1 MLTRMSAPSIGT
13 VTILLMAVALGVL
26 AASCGGGEDS
36 TPVTVTPTTAADA
49 FATTATAPTTTQ
61 FSYTTTTA
69 VVYATTTA
77 PPTTMAPPTMAPP
90 TTTTAAASG
99 VRTVTV
105 EAGDSLSKIAK
116 AHGMTVE
123 RLAALNAICDINQ
136 LFVGQVLLL
145 GEEQPEADP
154 DAAPTGV
161 SVTVQ
166 AGDSVSKIA
175 KRYDTTV
182 DAILADNDISDP
194 NLIFV
199 GQTLV
204 ITTAAEPAAPMADP
218 CVDG

>member
-13 VTILLMAVALGVL
+13 ASILLMAVALGVL

-49 FATTATAPTTTQ
+49 FATTVPMATTTQ
-61 FSYTTTTA
+61 ASYSTTTTTA
-69 VVYATTTA
+69 AYATTTA
-77 PPTTMAPPTMAPP
+77 PPTTTVPPA

-99 VRTVTV
+99 VRMVTV

-116 AHGMTVE
+116 THGMTVE

-182 DAILADNDISDP
+182 DAILVGNNISDP

>member
-13 VTILLMAVALGVL
+13 ATILLMAVALGVL

-49 FATTATAPTTTQ
+49 FATTVPMATTTQ
-61 FSYTTTTA
+61 ASYSTTTTA
-69 VVYATTTA
+69 VAYATTTA
-77 PPTTMAPPTMAPP
+77 PPTTTVPPA

-154 DAAPTGV
+154 DAAPTEV

>member
-13 VTILLMAVALGVL
+13 ATILLMAVALGVL

-49 FATTATAPTTTQ
+49 FATTVPMATTTQ
-61 FSYTTTTA
+61 ASYSTTTTA
-69 VVYATTTA
+69 AAYATTTA
-77 PPTTMAPPTMAPP
+77 PPTTTVPPA

-161 SVTVQ
+161 TVQ

>member
-13 VTILLMAVALGVL
+13 ATILLMAVALGVL

-49 FATTATAPTTTQ
+49 FATTVPMATTTQ
-61 FSYTTTTA
+61 AFYSTTTTA
-69 VVYATTTA
+69 AAYATTTA
-77 PPTTMAPPTMAPP
+77 PPTTTVPPA

>member
-1 MLTRMSAPSIGT
+1 MLTRMSAPSIGIAT
-13 VTILLMAVALGVL
+13 VLLMAVALGVL

-49 FATTATAPTTTQ
+49 FATTVPMATTTQ
-61 FSYTTTTA
+61 ASYSTTTTA
-69 VVYATTTA
+69 VAYATTTA
-77 PPTTMAPPTMAPP
+77 PPTTTVPPA

>member
-13 VTILLMAVALGVL
+13 ATVLLMAVALGVL

-49 FATTATAPTTTQ
+49 FATTDVAPTTTQ
-61 FSYTTTTA
+61 ASYSTTTTA
-69 VVYATTTA
+69 AAYATTTA
-77 PPTTMAPPTMAPP
+77 PPTTTVPPA

>member
-13 VTILLMAVALGVL
+13 ATVLLMAVALGVL

-49 FATTATAPTTTQ
+49 FATTIPMATTTQ
-61 FSYTTTTA
+61 ASYSTTTTA
-69 VVYATTTA
+69 VAYATTTA
-77 PPTTMAPPTMAPP
+77 PPTTTVPPA

>member
-13 VTILLMAVALGVL
+13 ATILLMAVALGVL

-49 FATTATAPTTTQ
+49 FTTVPMATTTQ
-61 FSYTTTTA
+61 ASYSTTTTA
-69 VVYATTTA
+69 VAYATTTA
-77 PPTTMAPPTMAPP
+77 PPTTTVPPA

-154 DAAPTGV
+154 DAAPTKV

-182 DAILADNDISDP
+182 DAILSGNDISDP

>member
-49 FATTATAPTTTQ
+49 FATTVSMATTTQ
-61 FSYTTTTA
+61 ASYSTTTTA
-69 VVYATTTA
+69 AAYATTTA
-77 PPTTMAPPTMAPP
+77 PPTTTVPPA

-182 DAILADNDISDP
+182 DAILAGNNISDP

>member
-13 VTILLMAVALGVL
+13 ATILLMAVALGVL

-49 FATTATAPTTTQ
+49 FATTVPMATTTQ
-61 FSYTTTTA
+61 ASYSTTTTA
-69 VVYATTTA
+69 VAYATTTA
-77 PPTTMAPPTMAPP
+77 PPTTTVPPA

>member
-26 AASCGGGEDS
+26 AASCGGGENS

-49 FATTATAPTTTQ
+49 FATTVPMATTTQ
-61 FSYTTTTA
+61 ASYSTTTTA
-69 VVYATTTA
+69 AAYATTTA
-77 PPTTMAPPTMAPP
+77 PPTTTVPPA

>member
-1 MLTRMSAPSIGT
+1 MLTRMSAPSIGIAT
-13 VTILLMAVALGVL
+13 VLLMAVALGVL

-49 FATTATAPTTTQ
+49 FATTVPMATTTQ
-61 FSYTTTTA
+61 ASYSTTTTA
-69 VVYATTTA
+69 VAYATTTA
-77 PPTTMAPPTMAPP
+77 PPTTTVPPA

-204 ITTAAEPAAPMADP
+204 ITTVAEPAAPMADP

>member
-1 MLTRMSAPSIGT
+1 MLTRMSAPSIRIVT
-13 VTILLMAVALGVL
+13 VLLMAVALGVL

-49 FATTATAPTTTQ
+49 FATTVPMATTTQ
-61 FSYTTTTA
+61 ASYSTTTTA
-69 VVYATTTA
+69 AAYATTTA
-77 PPTTMAPPTMAPP
+77 PPTTTVPPA

>member
-13 VTILLMAVALGVL
+13 ATVLLMAVALGVL

-49 FATTATAPTTTQ
+49 FATTVPMATTTQ
-61 FSYTTTTA
+61 ASYSTTTTA
-69 VVYATTTA
+69 VAYATTTA
-77 PPTTMAPPTMAPP
+77 PPTTTVPPA

-154 DAAPTGV
+154 DAAPTEV

>member
-1 MLTRMSAPSIGT
+1 MSAPSIGT
-13 VTILLMAVALGVL
+13 ATVLLMAVALGVL

-49 FATTATAPTTTQ
+49 FATTVPMATTTQ
-61 FSYTTTTA
+61 ASYSTTTTA
-69 VVYATTTA
+69 AAYATTTA
-77 PPTTMAPPTMAPP
+77 PPTTTVPPA

>member
-13 VTILLMAVALGVL
+13 ATVLLMAVALGVL

-49 FATTATAPTTTQ
+49 FATTVPIATTTQ
-61 FSYTTTTA
+61 ASYSTTTTA
-69 VVYATTTA
+69 VTYATTTA
-77 PPTTMAPPTMAPP
+77 PPTTTVPPA

-182 DAILADNDISDP
+182 DAILAGNDISDP

>member
-1 MLTRMSAPSIGT
+1 MLTRMSAPSIGIAT
-13 VTILLMAVALGVL
+13 VLLMAVALGVL

-49 FATTATAPTTTQ
+49 FATTVPMATTTQ
-61 FSYTTTTA
+61 AFYSTTTTA
-69 VVYATTTA
+69 AAYATTTA
-77 PPTTMAPPTMAPP
+77 PPTTTVPPA

>member
-1 MLTRMSAPSIGT
+1 MLTRMSAPSIGIAT
-13 VTILLMAVALGVL
+13 VLLMAVALGVL

-49 FATTATAPTTTQ
+49 FATTVPMATTTQ
-61 FSYTTTTA
+61 ASYSTTTTA
-69 VVYATTTA
+69 VAYATTTA
-77 PPTTMAPPTMAPP
+77 PPTTTVPPA

-182 DAILADNDISDP
+182 DAILSGNDISDP

>member
-1 MLTRMSAPSIGT
+1 
-13 VTILLMAVALGVL
+13 MAVALGVL
-26 AASCGGGEDS
+26 AASCGDGEDS

-49 FATTATAPTTTQ
+49 FATTVPMATTTQ
-61 FSYTTTTA
+61 ASYSTTTTA
-69 VVYATTTA
+69 AAYATTTA
-77 PPTTMAPPTMAPP
+77 PPTTTVPPA

>member
-13 VTILLMAVALGVL
+13 ATILLMAVALGVL

-49 FATTATAPTTTQ
+49 FATTVPMATTTQ
-61 FSYTTTTA
+61 ASYSTTTTTA
-69 VVYATTTA
+69 AYATTTA
-77 PPTTMAPPTMAPP
+77 PPTTTVPPA

>member
-13 VTILLMAVALGVL
+13 ATVLLMAVALGVL

-49 FATTATAPTTTQ
+49 FAATVPMATTTQ
-61 FSYTTTTA
+61 ASYSTTTTA
-69 VVYATTTA
+69 VAYATTTA
-77 PPTTMAPPTMAPP
+77 PPTTTVPPA

>member
-13 VTILLMAVALGVL
+13 ATILLMAVALGVL

-49 FATTATAPTTTQ
+49 FATTVPMATTTQ
-61 FSYTTTTA
+61 ASYSTTTTA
-69 VVYATTTA
+69 VAYATTTA
-77 PPTTMAPPTMAPP
+77 PPTTTVPPA

-182 DAILADNDISDP
+182 DAILSGNDISDP

>member
-13 VTILLMAVALGVL
+13 ATVLLMAVALGVL

-49 FATTATAPTTTQ
+49 FATTVPMATTTQ
-61 FSYTTTTA
+61 ASYSTTTTA
-69 VVYATTTA
+69 VTYATTTA
-77 PPTTMAPPTMAPP
+77 PPTTTVPPA

>member
-49 FATTATAPTTTQ
+49 FATTVPMATTTQ
-61 FSYTTTTA
+61 ASYSTTTTA
-69 VVYATTTA
+69 VAYATTTA
-77 PPTTMAPPTMAPP
+77 PPTTTVPPA

>member
-13 VTILLMAVALGVL
+13 ATILLMAVALGVL

-49 FATTATAPTTTQ
+49 FATTVPMATTTQ
-61 FSYTTTTA
+61 AFYSTTTTA
-69 VVYATTTA
+69 AAYATTTA
-77 PPTTMAPPTMAPP
+77 PPTTTVPPA

-204 ITTAAEPAAPMADP
+204 ITTTAEPAAPMADP

>member
-13 VTILLMAVALGVL
+13 ATVLLMAVALGVL

-49 FATTATAPTTTQ
+49 FATTVPMATTTQ
-61 FSYTTTTA
+61 ASYSTTTTA
-69 VVYATTTA
+69 VAYATTTA
-77 PPTTMAPPTMAPP
+77 PPTTTVPPA

>member
-13 VTILLMAVALGVL
+13 ATILLMAVALGVL

-49 FATTATAPTTTQ
+49 FATTVPMATTTQ
-61 FSYTTTTA
+61 ASYSTTTTA
-69 VVYATTTA
+69 AAYATTTA
-77 PPTTMAPPTMAPP
+77 PPTTTVPPA

>member
-13 VTILLMAVALGVL
+13 ATILLMAVALGVL
-26 AASCGGGEDS
+26 AASCGDGEDS

-49 FATTATAPTTTQ
+49 FATTVPMATTTQ
-61 FSYTTTTA
+61 ASYSTTTTA
-69 VVYATTTA
+69 VAYATTTA
-77 PPTTMAPPTMAPP
+77 PPTTTVPPA

-161 SVTVQ
+161 TVQ

-204 ITTAAEPAAPMADP
+204 ITPAAEPAAPMADP

>member
-1 MLTRMSAPSIGT
+1 MLTRMSAPSIGIAT
-13 VTILLMAVALGVL
+13 VLLMAVALGVL

-49 FATTATAPTTTQ
+49 FATTVPMATTTQ
-61 FSYTTTTA
+61 ASYSTTTTA
-69 VVYATTTA
+69 AAYATTTA
-77 PPTTMAPPTMAPP
+77 PPTTTVPPA

>member
-1 MLTRMSAPSIGT
+1 MLTRMSAPSIRT
-13 VTILLMAVALGVL
+13 ATILLMAVALGVL

-49 FATTATAPTTTQ
+49 FATTVPMATTTQ
-61 FSYTTTTA
+61 ASYSTTTTA
-69 VVYATTTA
+69 VAYATTTA
-77 PPTTMAPPTMAPP
+77 PPTTTVPPA

>member
-1 MLTRMSAPSIGT
+1 MSAPSIGIAT
-13 VTILLMAVALGVL
+13 VLLMAVALGVL

-49 FATTATAPTTTQ
+49 FATTVPMATTTQ
-61 FSYTTTTA
+61 ASYSTTTTA
-69 VVYATTTA
+69 AAYATTTA
-77 PPTTMAPPTMAPP
+77 PPTTTVPPA

>member
-13 VTILLMAVALGVL
+13 ATVLLMAVALGVL

-36 TPVTVTPTTAADA
+36 TPVTVTPTTAPDA
-49 FATTATAPTTTQ
+49 FATTVPMATTTQ
-61 FSYTTTTA
+61 ASYSTTTTA
-69 VVYATTTA
+69 AAYATTTA
-77 PPTTMAPPTMAPP
+77 PPTTTVPPA

>member
-13 VTILLMAVALGVL
+13 ATILLMAVALGVL

-49 FATTATAPTTTQ
+49 FTTTVPMATTTQ
-61 FSYTTTTA
+61 ASYSTTTTA
-69 VVYATTTA
+69 AAYATTTA
-77 PPTTMAPPTMAPP
+77 PPTTTVPPA

-194 NLIFV
+194 HLIFV

>member
-13 VTILLMAVALGVL
+13 ATILLMAVALGVL

-49 FATTATAPTTTQ
+49 FATTVPMATTTQ
-61 FSYTTTTA
+61 ASYSTTTTA
-69 VVYATTTA
+69 AAYATTTA
-77 PPTTMAPPTMAPP
+77 PPTTTVPPA

-154 DAAPTGV
+154 DAAPTEV

-182 DAILADNDISDP
+182 DAILSGNDISDP

>member
-1 MLTRMSAPSIGT
+1 MLTRMSAPSIGIAT
-13 VTILLMAVALGVL
+13 VLLMAVALGVL

-61 FSYTTTTA
+61 FSYTPTTA
-69 VVYATTTA
+69 VVYATPTA
-77 PPTTMAPPTMAPP
+77 PPTTTVPPA

>member
-1 MLTRMSAPSIGT
+1 MLTRMSAPSIGIAM
-13 VTILLMAVALGVL
+13 VLLMAVALGVL

-49 FATTATAPTTTQ
+49 FATTVPMATTTQ
-61 FSYTTTTA
+61 ASYSTTTTA
-69 VVYATTTA
+69 AAYATTTA
-77 PPTTMAPPTMAPP
+77 PPTTTVPPA

-161 SVTVQ
+161 TVQ

-204 ITTAAEPAAPMADP
+204 ITTAAEPATPMADP

>member
-1 MLTRMSAPSIGT
+1 MLTRMSAPSIGIAT
-13 VTILLMAVALGVL
+13 VLLMAVALGVL

-49 FATTATAPTTTQ
+49 FATTVPIATTTQ
-61 FSYTTTTA
+61 ASYSTTTTA
-69 VVYATTTA
+69 VTYATTTA
-77 PPTTMAPPTMAPP
+77 PPTTTVPPA

-194 NLIFV
+194 TLIFV

>member
-13 VTILLMAVALGVL
+13 ATILLMAVALGVL

-49 FATTATAPTTTQ
+49 FATTVPMATTTQ
-61 FSYTTTTA
+61 ASYSTTTTA
-69 VVYATTTA
+69 AAYATTTA
-77 PPTTMAPPTMAPP
+77 PPTTTVPPA

-182 DAILADNDISDP
+182 DAILAGNNISDP

>member
-13 VTILLMAVALGVL
+13 ATILLMAVALGVL

-49 FATTATAPTTTQ
+49 FATTVPMATTTQ
-61 FSYTTTTA
+61 ASYSTTTTA
-69 VVYATTTA
+69 VAYATTTA
-77 PPTTMAPPTMAPP
+77 PPTTTVPPA

-204 ITTAAEPAAPMADP
+204 ITTPAEPAAPMADP

>member
-1 MLTRMSAPSIGT
+1 MLTRVSAPSIGT
-13 VTILLMAVALGVL
+13 ATILLMAVALGVL

-49 FATTATAPTTTQ
+49 FATTVPMATTTQ
-61 FSYTTTTA
+61 ASYSTTTTA
-69 VVYATTTA
+69 AAYATTTA
-77 PPTTMAPPTMAPP
+77 PPTTTVPPA

-161 SVTVQ
+161 TVQ